1 MIHMRL
7 QIAVIATLLTLL
19 IATDIAY
26 GANALDIGVP
36 TSYALSSQAQAIDN
50 GSNAVGVS
58 GSVMIVHSGGNT
70 YVTLQTLAA
79 DNTSLSYLNDPSS
92 GILYRNHTMYLP
104 IRYGGQWAGDIIL
117 ATDNMTCS
125 EGKFLGLVTGEEL
138 DTADVS
144 SGDRSNA
151 SAAATIYLNNMPE
164 AATYHIA
171 LIKNDTI
178 SKAVMAGGAQGQ
190 DIGMMLSISGYRSGD
205 TNAIGNVIVRMK
217 IDGTDPNV
225 AIYQVQSGAEKLD
238 AHAVMNDSGTITAEA
253 MSSGPGVY
261 VLTGKNFKSPYPP
274 GPGILDVLVFVIILA
289 ALIAVL
295 LIVVRSL
302 MKKQKKNKKIKN
314 KKN

>member
-1 MIHMRL
+1 MRP

-19 IATDIAY
+19 IATGIAY
-26 GANALDIGVP
+26 GSSAIDIGVP
-36 TSYALSSQAQAIDN
+36 TSYALSAQVQAVDN

-58 GSVMIVHSGGNT
+58 GSVTIVHSSGNT

-79 DNTSLSYLNDPSS
+79 DNTSLSYLNDSSS

-104 IRYGGQWAGDIIL
+104 IRYGGLWAGDMIL
-117 ATDNMTCS
+117 ATDNMTCLD
-125 EGKFLGLVTGEEL
+125 GKFQGLVTGEEL
-138 DTADVS
+138 DTANVS

-151 SAAATIYLNNMPE
+151 TAAATLYLNNMPE

-171 LIKNDTI
+171 LIKNDTV
-178 SKAVMAGGAQGQ
+178 SKAVGAGGAQGQ
-190 DIGMMLSISGYRSGD
+190 DVGMMLSISGYRSGD

-238 AHAVMNDSGTITAEA
+238 THAVMNDNGTITAEA
-253 MSSGPGVY
+253 MSSGQGVY

-274 GPGILDVLVFVIILA
+274 GPGILDILIFAIILA
-289 ALIAVL
+289 ALVAVL

-302 MKKQKKNKKIKN
+302 MKKQKKSKKMNNRKN
-314 KKN
+314 